1 MNKQNARFFSTAD
14 NRQNGAALI
23 TALVVLIMLTLLAI
37 STLSTSTM
45 EERMAANSQEL
56 NRSFQIA
63 DTGLARIFDNPDAL
77 NTVSTFSATDI
88 IDDNGTAGILTDD
101 YTTTYNTEFRQDVPI
116 GRTGNLA
123 QMWEAG
129 KYSKYYFDL
138 DSTSSTPANIS
149 TTLDGGSFQ
158 ISKSN

>member
-1 MNKQNARFFSTAD
+1 M
-14 NRQNGAALI
+14 NRQIKQQYTIPNNRENGAALI

-56 NRSFQIA
+56 NRAFQIA

-77 NTVSTFSATDI
+77 NTVTTFTATDTI
-88 IDDNGTAGILTDD
+88 ATG

-116 GRTGNLA
+116 GRTSNLA

-138 DSTSSTPANIS
+138 DSTSTTPANIS

-158 ISKSN
+158 ISKAN

>member
-1 MNKQNARFFSTAD
+1 MNKQNARFFSTPD

-56 NRSFQIA
+56 NRAFQIA
-63 DTGLARIFDNPDAL
+63 DTGLARIFDDPDAL
-77 NTVSTFSATDI
+77 NTVAPFNPPPDTIMT
-88 IDDNGTAGILTDD
+88 G
-101 YTTTYNTEFRQDVPI
+101 YTTDYKSEFRQDVPI
-116 GRTGNLA
+116 GRTSNLA

-138 DSTSSTPANIS
+138 ESTSSTPAGIS

-158 ISKSN
+158 ISKAN